1 MKAGATGEP
10 RSAMADAILDVAQRF
25 VQTRGYNGFSYRD
38 VAADLGIK
46 AASIHYHFPTK
57 SDLGV
62 RLAARYRE
70 RFRAELDAITKRLSD
85 PAKCL
90 LEFGDLF
97 RKTFEV
103 GNRLCLCGMLSAEI
117 ATLPDPVATEVEAF
131 FRDTENWLAGVLEA
145 GRRSGTF
152 AFRDP
157 ALHQARFLL
166 AILEGAMVVSR
177 GLREAAHFNVMVES
191 YLGGLR
197 VVATAPRPAKPRPR
211 RTRS

>member
-1 MKAGATGEP
+1 
-10 RSAMADAILDVAQRF
+10 MADAILDVAQRF

-38 VAADLGIK
+38 VASDLGIK
-46 AASIHYHFPTK
+46 SASIHYHFPTK

-62 RLAARYRE
+62 QLAVRYRV
-70 RFRAELDAITKRLSD
+70 RFRDELERITKRLAD
-85 PAKCL
+85 PRKRLIA
-90 LEFGDLF
+90 FGDLF

-131 FRDTENWLAGVLEA
+131 FRDTESWLGGVLEA
-145 GRRSGTF
+145 GRRSGDFHFT
-152 AFRDP
+152 DP

-177 GLREAAHFNVMVES
+177 GLREAAHFQVMVES
-191 YLGGLR
+191 YLGGLGGTE
-197 VVATAPRPAKPRPR
+197 VARRPAKAGPR
-211 RTRS
+211 RTRA